1 MSIDL
6 TAIGRDL
13 KKPIENIES
22 AVKLLDDGNTIPFIT
37 RFRKDQTGGLN
48 EEQLLQ
54 IKTAVSKLRALAE
67 RKAFVSKSI
76 DSQGKLTDKLTK
88 QIEAASTSRKL
99 EDIYLLFK
107 PKKQTLATTAR
118 QQGLEPLA
126 LDIFEGR
133 EPEKDLATRATDF
146 VRVDKNLSSVDEVI
160 AGVGHILAEK
170 FSDNMSLR
178 NELRAIISKGKIET
192 HLIELEADTAE
203 KENKKDTPAASQK
216 EQKPDKATGDSD
228 SKKVATDES
237 EAAKPKDGNPGD
249 AKPQGTSATGDA
261 KPEETKAADAEPE
274 DSTAATASAT
284 VKSQHLP
291 ASDSSST
298 AEVKKVEAAAEEKQ
312 SEDSKA
318 TVSTASADSPDEQAT
333 LVADE
338 SKSENASPA
347 AKAETQTA
355 ETVKPAGD
363 AKPTEG
369 SATPAADSV
378 PKKKKKKKKK
388 KKVDDP
394 YKDFRDFSHPVSSM
408 PYHKTLAINRGEKS
422 GRLKV
427 KIQYNDEAFLEK
439 ANSTL
444 VTEEHPFKE
453 FMHGC
458 VRDAMSRLV
467 TPSLERE
474 LRREM
479 TEAAEQHAVQVFA
492 RNLKSLLLRT
502 PTRDRI
508 VLAIDPGYK
517 RGCSV
522 AIVDPGGHLLADAH
536 IFVVGNDKRKSESKQ
551 KLADLVKQH
560 GVHLIAIG
568 NGTACREA
576 EQMVSELIE
585 ENSLSSD
592 LKYAIINE
600 AGASFYSTSEV
611 GREEFPELSPAVRSA
626 VSIGRRLIDPLS
638 ELVKISPANIGVG
651 LYQHDVKAKHLSESL
666 DEVVQFCVNRVG
678 IDVNTASPS
687 LLKYVSGLNQLTARR
702 VFEYRMEKGPFKN
715 REQLKEVTGF
725 GDATFVQSAGFLRVR
740 GGDQALDTTG
750 VHPDHYDAASKVME
764 KVGAKPEE
772 LFPIASQVVEEDAKS
787 AEVSTAAAN
796 GDKLAAT
803 TIEKPSTE
811 EPKQTAENPVEA
823 AKATESIPESSAAA
837 EAATTSEPT
846 APAETA
852 PADSTENATNSLTAD
867 AEKPAESA
875 PEAEAS
881 SSKTEEQS
889 ASTENK
895 TPASTDETKKAE
907 TQPVAKKTV
916 RFRLTPEQQNR
927 RKELVKSIRE
937 LDADKLA
944 GELGVG
950 RLMLKDILHSIC
962 RPEYDP
968 RRNVNRPV
976 FRSGIIKLDDL
987 KKDMCLDAQVVN
999 VVDFGAFVDIGLGTS
1014 CLVHVS
1020 QLANHFIR
1028 DPHRFFAVGD
1038 TLRVWVTEIDSKQ
1051 RRVKLTAV
1059 QPQELRPKREPRSKS
1074 FRKPGSQKP
1083 SGRRDGR
1090 RDGKRDGKRAG
1101 ASSGKRFSK
1110 PRRPKPVKPITD
1122 DMLQGA
1128 EPMRSFSDLAQF
1140 YDKKPD
1146 DKDGKKGS

>member
-22 AVKLLDDGNTIPFIT
+22 AVKLLDEGNTIPFIT

-54 IKTAVSKLRALAE
+54 IKTAATKLRALAE

-88 QIEAASTSRKL
+88 QIENASTSRQL
-99 EDIYLLFK
+99 EDIYQVFK

-146 VRVDKNLSSVDEVI
+146 VRVDKNLTSVDEVI

-178 NELRAIISKGKIET
+178 NELRTIISKGKIAT
-192 HLIELEADTAE
+192 HLIELVEEPAKDEKKKDAAANGQDKPSPDKPAGDEKSTAE
-203 KENKKDTPAASQK
+203 KSPA
-216 EQKPDKATGDSD
+216 
-228 SKKVATDES
+228 ES
-237 EAAKPKDGNPGD
+237 AQPKDDKTTADGKVD
-249 AKPQGTSATGDA
+249 EAKAAVDA
-261 KPEETKAADAEPE
+261 KPEDGKSEGAKAEE
-274 DSTAATASAT
+274 STATVATT
-284 VKSQHLP
+284 KSQHLP
-291 ASDSSST
+291 AGDASSSVEPKKVEPAAEEQSGEKPKT
-298 AEVKKVEAAAEEKQ
+298 AEAADSAPKQEAAAE
-312 SEDSKA
+312 
-318 TVSTASADSPDEQAT
+318 
-333 LVADE
+333 
-338 SKSENASPA
+338 PA
-347 AKAETQTA
+347 AAKPGEAAKDATKPTA
-355 ETVKPAGD
+355 E
-363 AKPTEG
+363 
-369 SATPAADSV
+369 AA
-378 PKKKKKKKKK
+378 PKKKSGKKKKKK

-394 YKDFRDFSHPVSSM
+394 YKDFRDFTHPVSSM

-427 KIQYNDEAFLEK
+427 KIQFDDEAFLNK

-444 VTEEHPFKE
+444 VKEDHPFKE

-492 RNLKSLLLRT
+492 RNLKSLLLQT
-502 PTRDRI
+502 PTKDRM

-522 AIVDPGGHLLADAH
+522 AIVDSGGHLIANAH
-536 IFVVGNDKRKSESKQ
+536 IFVVGNDKRKTESKQ
-551 KLADLVKQH
+551 KLAELVKQH
-560 GVHLIAIG
+560 RVHLIAIG
-568 NGTACREA
+568 NGAACREA

-585 ENSLSSD
+585 EHSLSAD

-611 GREEFPELSPAVRSA
+611 GREEFPDLSPAVRSA

-725 GDATFVQSAGFLRVR
+725 GDATFVQSAGFRRVR

-750 VHPDHYDAASKVME
+750 VHPDHYDAASKLME

-772 LFPIASQVVEEDAKS
+772 LFPIASQVVEEESNPVPDDAAAAKAAGDSPAAEPQKQATETSPAKEPEASATATEPAADATDKATDGLVKDADADKS
-787 AEVSTAAAN
+787 AE
-796 GDKLAAT
+796 AT
-803 TIEKPSTE
+803 TANTE
-811 EPKQTAENPVEA
+811 E
-823 AKATESIPESSAAA
+823 
-837 EAATTSEPT
+837 
-846 APAETA
+846 
-852 PADSTENATNSLTAD
+852 
-867 AEKPAESA
+867 
-875 PEAEAS
+875 
-881 SSKTEEQS
+881 KTQ
-889 ASTENK
+889 N
-895 TPASTDETKKAE
+895 
-907 TQPVAKKTV
+907 
-916 RFRLTPEQQNR
+916 RNLMRLLKQNR
-927 RKELVKSIRE
+927 RLIRKLRSSQLVK
-937 LDADKLA
+937 A
-944 GELGVG
+944 
-950 RLMLKDILHSIC
+950 RLLRHR
-962 RPEYDP
+962 RPQSSRRRP
-968 RRNVNRPV
+968 RRLPLRKSLSSV
-976 FRSGIIKLDDL
+976 FD
-987 KKDMCLDAQVVN
+987 
-999 VVDFGAFVDIGLGTS
+999 
-1014 CLVHVS
+1014 
-1020 QLANHFIR
+1020 
-1028 DPHRFFAVGD
+1028 
-1038 TLRVWVTEIDSKQ
+1038 
-1051 RRVKLTAV
+1051 
-1059 QPQELRPKREPRSKS
+1059 
-1074 FRKPGSQKP
+1074 
-1083 SGRRDGR
+1083 
-1090 RDGKRDGKRAG
+1090 
-1101 ASSGKRFSK
+1101 
-1110 PRRPKPVKPITD
+1110 
-1122 DMLQGA
+1122 
-1128 EPMRSFSDLAQF
+1128 
-1140 YDKKPD
+1140 
-1146 DKDGKKGS
+1146 